1 MELNEG
7 HIRALVM
14 MTIKPN
20 RRLWLVVLSVTLL
33 STMALGKAAEDGGV
47 RLNLTD
53 ADITALINTVA
64 EVTGRRF
71 VVDPRVRAKVTVI
84 SPRPMAAD
92 ELYEVF
98 LSVLQ
103 VHGFAAVPSGPVTK
117 IVPELI
123 AKQLGTDASAANVGN
138 DRIVTR
144 VIPVEHVPVAQLVPI
159 LRPLIPQTGHFGAYP
174 PTNMLIISDRA
185 ANVER
190 LSRIV
195 ERIDRAGGDELEVIR
210 LQHAS
215 ATELVRVLQSLQET
229 DETGLAPVRLA
240 ADARSN
246 SILMSGDEAA
256 RLRLRTIIAH
266 LDTPLAHGGDT
277 RVIYLRYSKAE
288 EVAKVLQGIVKSLPE
303 GDTTK
308 LAAKGDS
315 AIGIQAHKATNSLL
329 ISAPPKVQAEL
340 EGVIRQLDVRRAQV
354 LIEAAIAEVSMDQ
367 AAELGMQW
375 AVDATGSGI
384 ATGGTS
390 FSAGSGSSLAG
401 IIGSLS
407 QQQLPDI
414 GDGLSLAIGDLAG
427 GLQFATL
434 VRALASDTDT
444 NILSTPTLVTL
455 DNEKAQITVAQNVP
469 FITGQFTTNVSAGG
483 QLNPFQTVQRK
494 DVGLILTV
502 TPHINEGNSVMLE
515 IRQEVSNIS
524 SDAQAVDLITN
535 KRVIETTV
543 MADTGKLIV
552 LGGLIDE
559 QVSEVEQRIPLLG
572 SIPIIGEL
580 FRYRTSSNQKTNLM
594 VFLRP
599 HIIREGE
606 AMAGYA
612 NSKYSYIRAAQ
623 LAQRADGIGL
633 LPNAKAP
640 LLPPLKR
647 PVLPPPF
654 QPDG

>member
-1 MELNEG
+1 
-7 HIRALVM
+7 M
-14 MTIKPN
+14 MTIRPN
-20 RRLWLVVLSVTLL
+20 RCFWLVALSVALL
-33 STMALGKAAEDGGV
+33 FAVARGKAAEEGGV
-47 RLNLTD
+47 RLNLAD

-84 SPRPMAAD
+84 SPRPMGAD

-123 AKQLGTDASAANVGN
+123 AKQLGSDASGAKVDAAKVGA
-138 DRIVTR
+138 DQIVTR

-190 LSRIV
+190 LARIV
-195 ERIDRAGGDELEVIR
+195 QRIDRAGGDELEVIR

-215 ATELVRVLQSLQET
+215 ATELVRVLQSLQQN
-229 DETGLAPVRLA
+229 DQAGVAPVRLA

-266 LDTPLAHGGDT
+266 LDTPLTHGGDT
-277 RVIYLRYSKAE
+277 QVIFLRYSKAK
-288 EVAKVLQGIVKSLPE
+288 EVAEVLRGVIQSIQQQGKAKPVIQ
-303 GDTTK
+303 GD
-308 LAAKGDS
+308 GDV
-315 AIGIQAHKATNSLL
+315 GIQAHEATNSLV

-340 EGVIRQLDVRRAQV
+340 EAVVRQLDVRRAQV

-367 AAELGMQW
+367 AAELGIQW

-401 IIGSLS
+401 IISSLS
-407 QQQLPDI
+407 QQQIPSL
-414 GDGLSLAIGDLAG
+414 GDGLSLALGDLAG
-427 GLQFATL
+427 GIQFATL

-455 DNEKAQITVAQNVP
+455 DNEEAQITVAQNVP
-469 FITGQFTTNVSAGG
+469 FLTGQFTTNVSGG
-483 QLNPFQTVQRK
+483 GRVNPFQTIQRK
-494 DVGLILTV
+494 DVGLILKV

-535 KRVIETTV
+535 KRVIDTTV
-543 MADTGKLIV
+543 MADTGELVV

-559 QVSEVEQRIPLLG
+559 QVREVEQRVPLLG

-580 FRYRTSSNQKTNLM
+580 FRYRTSSNTKTNLM

-599 HIIREGE
+599 HIIRDAE
-606 AMAGYA
+606 AMAGHA

-640 LLPPLKR
+640 LLEPLKR
-647 PVLPPPF
+647 PKLPPPF
-654 QPDG
+654 RPDG